1 MVPLD
6 KEFQLATLPER
17 SSGLGTRKFIGR
29 EGDAPAEP

>member
-6 KEFQLATLPER
+6 KEVQLATLPLG
-17 SSGLGTRKFIGR
+17 SSGLGTCKFIGR